1 MTRILAK
8 NKTCRIRYAPKGPRR
23 IVVQEGRSILM
34 ELPRERALA
43 LAHRIIEVL
52 R

>member
-1 MTRILAK
+1 MTKTLAR
-8 NKTCRIRYAPKGPRR
+8 NKTCRIRYASKERQ
-23 IVVQEGRSILM
+23 IVVQEGRSVLM
-34 ELPRERALA
+34 EIPRERALA